1 MPSPRRSEEAS
12 GTAACYHAPRPKR
25 RIVLTFR
32 LARRLPGPL
41 KRILR
46 PIYRRLRPAPTGRQP
61 AKRPWAFYHQE
72 PEHRR
77 ISALEGRHPGARVLV
92 VATGPSAKEVL
103 PYDARLHDRYD
114 VVIGLNGSVDMVE
127 HIDYFLSVESKAS
140 LWDWYHHPL
149 PDNVIRCV
157 SESGLRFARENG
169 RPDEQA
175 DRSYLLLRHV
185 YDQPPDIRHYRN
197 GAGEEGILVGPR
209 GETALGRGTVTLQS
223 LHFASM
229 LGASEVHLIGA
240 DLHFRG
246 PIQHFYG
253 QHEYG
258 THEVEGKR
266 YHRLDVEARMNPM
279 VTTTHPRT
287 GQEVESTLHF
297 VESAEYIDAIILGPL
312 AEAGV
317 SVVDF
322 SDGLLTAPRRA
333 DFATYMETGD
343 LPEQPGERPVEHV
356 ATSASGR

>member
-1 MPSPRRSEEAS
+1 MRRDPVES
-12 GTAACYHAPRPKR
+12 
-25 RIVLTFR
+25 VLTSR
-32 LARRLPGPL
+32 SVRRLPEPI

-46 PIYRRLRPAPTGRQP
+46 PIRRLVRPVPAPTRQP
-61 AKRPWAFYHQE
+61 KRPWQFYHQE

-77 ISALEGRHPGARVLV
+77 ISALEGRHPGARILV

-103 PYDARLHDRYD
+103 PYDERLHDRYD
-114 VVIGLNGSVDMVE
+114 VVVGLNGSVDMVE
-127 HIDYFLSVESKAS
+127 HIDYFLSVESKAT

-149 PDNVIRCV
+149 PDRVIRCV
-157 SESGLRFARENG
+157 SESGVRFARENG

-175 DRSYLLLRHV
+175 ERSFLLLRHV
-185 YDQPPDIRHYRN
+185 YEQPPDIRHYRN
-197 GAGEEGILVGPR
+197 AAGEEGILVGPR

-223 LHFASM
+223 LHFTSM

-258 THEVEGKR
+258 THEVDGKR
-266 YHRLDVEARMNPM
+266 YHRLDVEAKMNPM

-297 VESAEYIDAIILGPL
+297 VESAAYIDEIIQGPL
-312 AEAGV
+312 ADAGV

-333 DFATYMETGD
+333 DFATYMETGE
-343 LPEQPGERPVEHV
+343 LRERPEPDVIEGV
-356 ATSASGR
+356 ATTTSGR